1 MFIVTCP
8 ALVSTGWEPRWTAP
22 GNFATK
28 WPSASATVWGAVWTE
43 AAVSARNA
51 VVKQT
56 SASRT
61 RRRKERVRLDI
72 TEKMPAGERTPR
84 ELWPEVIGFQPTGR
98 FSALAQRL
106 TQRRNLAGAAEQ
118 LVAAGDELGVFL
130 HENLPGGAEI
140 ELCRLVAEKF
150 AMNAG
155 PDEAAFGVDIDL
167 SHAAR
172 GGGKVLVD
180 VHAHGAG
187 VELAAGGVDALAL
200 VGGDAGGAMHNDGE
214 AGDAFFDAFEH
225 LEVKRLLALEFIGAV
240 AGADGGGE

>member
-8 ALVSTGWEPRWTAP
+8 ALVSTGWEPRWTVP
-22 GNFATK
+22 GNFTTK
-28 WPSASATVWGAVWTE
+28 RPSASATVCGAVSAG

-51 VVKQT
+51 AVKQT
-56 SASRT
+56 SASRR
-61 RRRKERVRLDI
+61 RRRKGEVRLDI
-72 TEKMPAGERTPR
+72 KEKMPACGRTPR
-84 ELWPEVIGFQPTGR
+84 ELWPEVYRLRPKDR

-106 TQRRNLAGAAEQ
+106 TQRRNLSGAAEQ
-118 LVAAGDELGVFL
+118 LVAAGDKLGVFL
-130 HENLPGGAEI
+130 HENLPGRAEI
-140 ELCRLVAEKF
+140 ELGRLVAEKF

-155 PDEAAFGVDIDL
+155 PDEAAVGVDIDL
-167 SHAAR
+167 GHAEL

-180 VHAHGAG
+180 VHAHRAG
-187 VELAAGGVDALAL
+187 VELAAGGVDALDL
-200 VGGDAGGAMHNDGE
+200 VGRDAGGAVHDDGE